1 MFCPKLMMCGGC
13 RSTFLPGPESTI
25 EVEEVGVGV
34 SHRLLD
40 FLEGEC
46 TLLGIQPSREPSGSR
61 NTGRPEWEGGQISTG
76 AMSAVLCLV
85 PEM

>member
-1 MFCPKLMMCGGC
+1 MFCPKLMMCERC

-40 FLEGEC
+40 FLEGEH
-46 TLLGIQPSREPSGSR
+46 TLLGIQPSRELSGSR
-61 NTGRPEWEGGQISTG
+61 NTGRPESGGGQIPPG
-76 AMSAVLCLV
+76 
-85 PEM
+85 P